1 MPRINQLDAHVI
13 NKIAAGEVIERPASI
28 IKEMMENSLDA
39 LATRIEVDIVK
50 GGSELIR
57 VTDNGEGIH
66 PDDMLL
72 TVASHAT
79 SKIRQAEDLF
89 HIHTMGFRGEAVAS
103 IASVSRL
110 NIRSRQADEKTGR
123 ELEVNCGDIG
133 EVKACGCPT
142 GTRMEI
148 TQLFSNTPVRRKFLK
163 TIGTEFGHISEQF
176 TRIALANPRLHA
188 VLRHNGKTVYE
199 LPATESLLDRLKMFH
214 GKEITEKLIW
224 VEAEAGESRLTG
236 YVGHPSL
243 SRSNRKAQYLFL
255 NNRWIQDKSLQHAL
269 SEAYRGLL
277 MVGRH
282 PVAFLYLDIPPE
294 TVDVNVHP
302 TKTEVRFEDGQQLY
316 RLLLST
322 LRTRFLTLDLNSEMN
337 LSNQKTNAAEVT
349 PEQQNETREQLLNW
363 ASDQVQNWSPQPSQG
378 RSFSPSELATVMEKN
393 TGTVPFKP
401 YPGGPLPTSSF
412 TNTGPAEETASEFAA
427 TSATAEAEP
436 PTPGTAK
443 AIQVLDCYLVTE
455 TEEGLTIIDQ
465 HALHERILYEQ
476 FRERVLGSSVESQK
490 LLVPL
495 PIELSNR
502 EIEVLLDNQDILTQ
516 LGFGIADFG
525 KNTVLLDRYPVMLQ
539 KANMNDLIL
548 ELAEALDAPGKKPDR
563 RDLID
568 HLLHTMSCKAAI
580 KAGQRLKP
588 EEIGS
593 LLEQRHLF
601 NDTHHCPHGRPTAL
615 TLSQNELDRQ
625 FGRLG

>member
-28 IKEMMENSLDA
+28 VKELMENSLDA

-57 VTDNGEGIH
+57 IVDNGEGIH

-72 TVASHAT
+72 AVSSHAT
-79 SKIRQAEDLF
+79 SKIKEAEDLF

-110 NIRSRQADEKTGR
+110 HIRSRQPDAETGR
-123 ELEVNCGDIG
+123 EIEVRSGEIG
-133 EVKACGCPT
+133 EVKPCGCPV

-148 TQLFSNTPVRRKFLK
+148 TQLFGNTPVRRKFLK
-163 TIGTEFGHISEQF
+163 SLGTEFAHISEQF
-176 TRIALANPRLHA
+176 SRIALANPRLHA

-199 LPATESLLDRLKMFH
+199 LPASENLLDRIQMLH
-214 GKEITEKLIW
+214 GKELAEKLIW
-224 VEAEAGESRLTG
+224 IEAEAGPSRLWG

-243 SRSNRKAQYLFL
+243 SRSNRKGQYLFL
-255 NNRWIQDKSLQHAL
+255 NNRWIQDRSLQHAL
-269 SEAYRGLL
+269 GEAYRGLL
-277 MVGRH
+277 MVGRQ
-282 PVAFLYLDIPPE
+282 PVSFLYLEIPPE

-322 LRTRFLTLDLNSEMN
+322 LRTRFLSIDLNSNMSLPKHQEG
-337 LSNQKTNAAEVT
+337 SEPVTEAERD
-349 PEQQNETREQLLNW
+349 ETREQLLNW
-363 ASDQVQNWSPQPSQG
+363 ANEQVQSWKPQPTEGHSY
-378 RSFSPSELATVMEKN
+378 SPAELAAVLDRTSSAA
-393 TGTVPFKP
+393 PFKP
-401 YPGGPLPTSSF
+401 FPDSGGSSQPVSEPTPWQP
-412 TNTGPAEETASEFAA
+412 TA
-427 TSATAEAEP
+427 TSAAAEAVAV
-436 PTPGTAK
+436 PGLGK
-443 AIQVLDCYLVTE
+443 AIQVLDCYLITE
-455 TEEGLTIIDQ
+455 TEEGMTIIDQ

-476 FRERVLGSSVESQK
+476 FRERTLNSAVESQK

-495 PIELSNR
+495 PIEMSNR
-502 EIEVLLDNQDILTQ
+502 EVEVLLDNQDILAQ

-525 KNTVLLDRYPVMLQ
+525 KNTVLLDRYPVMLA
-539 KANMNDLIL
+539 KANMSNLIHDIAE
-548 ELAEALDAPGKKPDR
+548 ELDRPGKKLDR
-563 RDLID
+563 RDLVD
-568 HLLHTMSCKAAI
+568 HLLHTMSCRAAI

-588 EEIGS
+588 EEISS

-601 NDTHHCPHGRPTAL
+601 HDTHHCPHGRPTAL
-615 TLSQNELDRQ
+615 TLSRADLDRQ